1 MKQLG
6 FVIGWIIGKLI
17 TILIDI
23 GLIIGF
29 AFLFIG
35 VIIIDILLR
44 IFKVDKYYLLITD
57 ISAWCTMI
65 SEHLEDIKNKKI

>member
-6 FVIGWIIGKLI
+6 FAIGWIIGKLI
-17 TILIDI
+17 TLLINI
-23 GLIIGF
+23 VMVIGF
-29 AFLFIG
+29 TFLFIG

-65 SEHLEDIKNKKI
+65 SEHLKDIKNKKL